1 MQRVGL
7 HVHCHTFRNF
17 KATGKIHCFKMWNKT
32 KYNSNL
38 STINFTKQCK
48 QLQELFDILQ
58 TSVSYSGL
66 KEVSNVK
73 TITKAITIW

>member
-1 MQRVGL
+1 
-7 HVHCHTFRNF
+7 
-17 KATGKIHCFKMWNKT
+17 MWNKT

-58 TSVSYSGL
+58 TPVSYSGL
-66 KEVSNVK
+66 KQVSNVK
-73 TITKAITIW
+73 TITKAITSDRITKWMIFPSLDINRASIS